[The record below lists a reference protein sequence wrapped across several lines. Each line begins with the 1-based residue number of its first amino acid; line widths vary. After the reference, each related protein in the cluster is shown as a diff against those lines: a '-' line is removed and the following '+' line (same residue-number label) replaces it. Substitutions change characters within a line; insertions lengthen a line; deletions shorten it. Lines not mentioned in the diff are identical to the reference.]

1 MNNIYFIHIPKN
13 AGSTMTEIF
22 LKEKNKLIGNFY
34 FRKVLRRKYNK
45 KTEIFEQ
52 YLEKKYNSLMYE
64 NKLLYENFDNQ
75 IIYNKPNRINFWH
88 IPMYYWKQKYIDEYK
103 KKNIIF
109 CIIRNPYERVLS
121 LFNHW
126 ISMYSKEE
134 NPINKKKNEYIFD
147 NYFDKTPENL
157 NRFIHKIFKNNDYI
171 HYLDGHLIPQ
181 YYYVYDTKNNQI
193 PNSII
198 RYENLEE
205 EFQKFSDKY
214 ELNIDIKNLESV
226 QIFRSVSNLDISD
239 LDDDSIHLI
248 NKYYALDFE
257 YLNYNKINT
266 LSINNN
272 LNKLSLSNKE
282 YEINIPKMKYEINK
296 ISPIIELKRLSL
308 LNKLKEEV
316 TKICKNENINLKVDN
331 FISKFILYQFFDK
344 KIKMD
349 DPIFPRDST
358 NFEQVID
365 DLKEN
370 NPKIKENEIDSF
382 IKKLDLKNKF
392 NNMIDELKIYIDTK
406 LNIEDLVYRI
416 DESFDDKYIYYRIEI
431 DDNDKTTDIV
441 KDFNFSQVKVSK
453 IFLEKLEKR
462 FIFGKNKRLKNSDF
476 FKKLVI
482 CLIIRY
488 NIYKNENQHQG
499 LNPIVKEYFKNK
511 FNMKFELLTS
521 GINSYFDNY
530 FSLFYD
536 IEKYFGSKGNLFTS
550 EIKKGC
556 YFGNFMFKD
565 ALYIN
570 KIIDILVNNLN
581 KSKKELSF
589 FITIPL
595 FEKNIQK
602 NIDEKIKKNK
612 FLTYEKNILKNNV
625 KFYNYIKDEF
635 NGSLDIKCIFLQNKQ
650 SINLHKINNKLQNE
664 IQNIFSKNFKISGGN
679 KNKNFIN
686 ENDYLSLTFINNK
699 NLEFKNSLKFG
710 KNPKDYQNKIDREYY
725 SFISNRN
732 KNYLLSLNINTTKQK
747 NYMEKF
753 TKKRIITKKREFRV
767 IPVIMSSLLE
777 LFFQKKYDYDNIAII
792 DLSYLCGLYKVIENR
807 QRILYLEISNF
818 LLKKKNFTNFNID
831 FISSPLYSINSKNT
845 YNIDYIEFFD
855 NLMKDIGSKKNFVIL
870 NATLEYFE
878 LKAISYY
885 TEQVNYLLLFSQIFY
900 LLNILEKNGSAIGYF
915 YTFCSKVNQNLL
927 KLLIKYFDKT
937 SLFKHKVI
945 KSNSIYLVCEKFK
958 GISEKK
964 LNQLKNIYIKIF
976 NNYKNIKSF
985 GENYNVFNKELRKE
999 KNIVKFIKNFQTDEF
1014 VHNIIDIEET
1024 ETNKKIFKKKI
1035 TKFNKEFFKLNTY

>member
-1 MNNIYFIHIPKN
+1 MSNIYFIHIPKN

-64 NKLLYENFDNQ
+64 NKLLYEDFDNQ
-75 IIYNKPNRINFWH
+75 ILYNKPNRINFWH

-103 KKNIIF
+103 KKHKIF
-109 CIIRNPYERVLS
+109 CVIRNPYERVLS

-126 ISMYSKEE
+126 ISMYSKED
-134 NPINKKKNEYIFD
+134 NPISIKKDEYIFD
-147 NYFDKTPENL
+147 NHFEKTPENL
-157 NRFIHKIFKNNDYI
+157 NRFIQKVFKNNDFI

-193 PNSII
+193 PNDII

-205 EFQKFSDKY
+205 DFEQFSNKY

-239 LDDDSIHLI
+239 LDDHSIHLI
-248 NKYYALDFE
+248 NKYYTLDFE
-257 YLNYNKINT
+257 YLGYNKINT

-272 LNKLSLSNKE
+272 LNKLSLTNKE
-282 YEINIPKMKYEINK
+282 YDVNIPKMKYEINK

-308 LNKLKEEV
+308 LNQLKDEI
-316 TKICKNENINLKVDN
+316 TKICKNENINLNVDN
-331 FISKFILYQFFDK
+331 FLSKFILYQFFEK
-344 KIKMD
+344 NIKMD
-349 DPIFPRDST
+349 DPIFPRNAS
-358 NFEQVID
+358 NFEQVIF
-365 DLKEN
+365 DLNES
-370 NPKIKENEIDSF
+370 NPKLKENEIDSI
-382 IKKLDLKNKF
+382 IKKLDLTNKF
-392 NNMIDELKIYIDTK
+392 NNMIDELKIYIQEK
-406 LNIEDLVYRI
+406 LNIEDLVYKI

-441 KDFNFSQVKVSK
+441 KEFNFSQVKVSK

-462 FIFGKNKRLKNSDF
+462 FVFGKNKKLKNSDF

-488 NIYKNENQHQG
+488 NIYNNENQHQG
-499 LNPIVKEYFKNK
+499 LNPVVKEYFKNK

-521 GINSYFDNY
+521 GINSYFNNY

-550 EIKKGC
+550 DIKKGC

-565 ALYIN
+565 TLYIN
-570 KIIDILVNNLN
+570 KMIDILIDNLN
-581 KSKKELSF
+581 KSNKELSF

-595 FEKNIQK
+595 FDKNIGK
-602 NIDEKIKKNK
+602 KIDEKLKNSK
-612 FLTYEKNILKNNV
+612 YVTFDKNILKNQI
-625 KFYNYIKDEF
+625 KFYDFVKDEF
-635 NGSLDIKCIFLQNKQ
+635 KGSMDIKCIFLQNKQ
-650 SINLHKINNKLQNE
+650 SINIHKINNKLENE
-664 IQNIFSKNFKISGGN
+664 IQNVFSKNFKVSGGN
-679 KNKNFIN
+679 KNNYLIN
-686 ENDYLSLTFINNK
+686 KNDYLLLTFNNNK
-699 NLEFKNSLKFG
+699 SLEFTNSLKFG
-710 KNPKDYQNKIDREYY
+710 KNPKDYQNKMARTYY
-725 SFISNRN
+725 SSISLRN

-753 TKKRIITKKREFRV
+753 GKKRIITKKREIKI

-777 LFFQKKYDYDNIAII
+777 IFFSKKYDYDNIAIV

-818 LLKKKNFTNFNID
+818 LLKKKDFTNFKID

-855 NLMKDIGSKKNFVIL
+855 SLMNDIDNKKNFIIL

-900 LLNILEKNGSAIGYF
+900 LFNILEKNGSAIGYF

-927 KLLIKYFDKT
+927 KLLTKYFDKT

-964 LNQLKNIYIKIF
+964 LKQLKNIYIKMF
-976 NNYKNIKSF
+976 SNYKNMKSF
-985 GENYNVFNKELRKE
+985 GENYNIFDKNLRKE
-999 KNIVKFIKNFQTDEF
+999 KNVVKFIKNFQTDNF
-1014 VHNIIDIEET
+1014 VHNIINIEET
-1024 ETNKKIFKKKI
+1024 ETNKNLFKKNI
-1035 TKFNKEFFKLNTY
+1035 SKFNKEFFKLNIY